1 MSLDSARIVALS
13 GAQPGYGRANPG
25 DQAGED
31 QRGAMSEKN
40 EINEQL
46 DLLAEYL
53 KDKGLKMTR
62 QREIVVRTFL
72 EQEGHISADELF
84 EKVRQA
90 DRRIGL
96 ATVFRTLKTMTD
108 CGLARESDL
117 GDGRARFEH
126 DYKRPHHHHLIC
138 EQCNRAIEFF
148 SPEFERLQEMIV
160 TQYRFKALRHKLQIF
175 GICQDCQQEHDVEP
189 PVFDSDLVF
198 ARDALRIAMATEER
212 GINFYSTAAEIVKDK
227 STRSTFLEML
237 EEEKSH
243 LRGLK
248 REWDRLI
255 GQDQNVLQAPVF
267 LHFDYEALEEIFPS
281 RDEVRKKLDKDL
293 SSLDALEL
301 AMNMELEAYNY
312 FKQYADKFNDTRG
325 RDIFLKFA
333 DEEQE
338 HYSLI
343 KQEYDR
349 LTARG

>member
-1 MSLDSARIVALS
+1 MSDSKAIT
-13 GAQPGYGRANPG
+13 
-25 DQAGED
+25 
-31 QRGAMSEKN
+31 
-40 EINEQL
+40 EQL
-46 DLLAEYL
+46 DLLAGYL
-53 KDKGLKMTR
+53 KSKGLKMTR
-62 QREIVVRTFL
+62 QREVVVRTFL
-72 EQEGHISADELF
+72 QQEGHISADELF
-84 EKVRQA
+84 EKVREA
-90 DRRIGL
+90 DKKIGL

-108 CGLARESDL
+108 CGLARENDL

-148 SPEFERLQEMIV
+148 SPEFERLQEIIV
-160 TQYRFKALRHKLQIF
+160 TQYSFKPLRHKLQIF

-212 GINFYSTAAEIVKDK
+212 GITFYATAAEIVKDV

-243 LRGLK
+243 LRGLE

-255 GQDQNVLQAPVF
+255 DRNRSVLQAPVF
-267 LHFDYEALEEIFPS
+267 LHFDYDTLKEIFPS
-281 RDEVRKKLDKDL
+281 RDEVRNKLDKDL
-293 SSLDALEL
+293 SSQDALEM
-301 AMNMELEAYNY
+301 AMTMELEAGNY

-333 DEEQE
+333 AEEQE

-343 KQEYDR
+343 KKEYDR
-349 LTARG
+349 LAGGG